1 MKNIRVLT
9 AVAMLAAMS
18 IILGKYLAFPI
29 GNILR
34 FSFENL
40 PVILAGIAF
49 GPIVGAIT
57 GVVADLVGC
66 VLVGY
71 AINPLVTLGAAVI
84 GLTAGAAYKF
94 TNGIAH
100 LPRMLVCVFLS
111 HLLGSVIIKTV
122 GLAVFYS
129 MPIYMLMLWRALN
142 YLIVGA
148 AEWMLIY
155 FIVKNKSVQ
164 STWLFAGRRESK
176 K

>member
-9 AVAMLAAMS
+9 AVAMLSAMS

-71 AINPLVTLGAAVI
+71 AINPVVTLGAAII
-84 GLTAGAAYKF
+84 GFTAGAVYKL
-94 TNGIAH
+94 TKSVSL
-100 LPRMLVCVFLS
+100 LPRITLCVLIA
-111 HLLGSVIIKTV
+111 HLLGSVVIKTV

-129 MPIYMLMLWRALN
+129 MPVYMLMLWRVLN
-142 YLIVGA
+142 YLIVGL
-148 AEWMLIY
+148 AELALVY
-155 FIVKNKSVQ
+155 FIMKNRSVQ
-164 STWLFAGRRESK
+164 ATWLFDGRREDK